1 MSSPP
6 AGFDARDRQSLVE
19 GCRAIGESGT
29 VIGSAGNLSMR
40 QLDRML
46 ITPRGA
52 ELDDVDPV
60 PGIDVALPDGTV
72 SGAHQSGSRP
82 SSELHRAV
90 YATAE
95 ANAARALSYG
105 RERARA

>member
-40 QLDRML
+40 QLD
-46 ITPRGA
+46 
-52 ELDDVDPV
+52 DVDPRDRV
-60 PGIDVALPDGTV
+60 DVALPDGTV